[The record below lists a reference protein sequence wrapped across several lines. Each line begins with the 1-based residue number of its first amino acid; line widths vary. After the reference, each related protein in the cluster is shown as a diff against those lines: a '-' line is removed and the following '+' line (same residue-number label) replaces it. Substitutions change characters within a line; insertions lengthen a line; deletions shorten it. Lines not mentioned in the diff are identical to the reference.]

1 MPLVK
6 LGVVIPAA
14 GQGKRMGASIN
25 KQFLPLSGQPMLAHT
40 LSLFEASEVVTEIV
54 IVGSQ
59 DDLETIQDLVHE
71 QGLKKVVSITLGGKE
86 RQESVFAGVKA
97 LSTAIQRVAVHD
109 GARPLLTLEKLNRFF
124 TEAEES
130 RAAIMAIPVK
140 DTIKRVDSQGKV
152 LETPS
157 RETLRAVQTP
167 QVFDR
172 ALLEEAHQKAADAGF
187 LATDDA
193 GLIEWLG
200 YPVQVFDGSPENIKI
215 TTPEDID
222 IAESILA
229 KRREA
234 IKERKSTC
242 LKSESA
248 TTSTP

>member
-1 MPLVK
+1 MPLGK

-25 KQFLPLSGQPMLAHT
+25 KQFIPLSGRPILAHT
-40 LSLFEASEVVTEIV
+40 LSLFEVSEYVTEIV

-59 DDLETIQDLVHE
+59 EDLALIQDLVRE
-71 QGLKKVVSITLGGKE
+71 QDFRKVSSITLGGRE

-109 GARPLLTLEKLNRFF
+109 GARPLLTLETLNRFF
-124 TEAEES
+124 TEAEEFS
-130 RAAIMAIPVK
+130 AAIMAIPVK
-140 DTIKRVDSQGKV
+140 DTIKRVDPQGKV
-152 LETPS
+152 LETPP
-157 RETLRAVQTP
+157 RESLRAVQTP

-172 ALLEEAHQKAADAGF
+172 VLLEKAHRKAAAAGF

-193 GLIEWLG
+193 GLVEWLG

-222 IAESILA
+222 FAEGILA
-229 KRREA
+229 KRGLGKA
-234 IKERKSTC
+234 
-242 LKSESA
+242 
-248 TTSTP
+248 

>member
-25 KQFLPLSGQPMLAHT
+25 KQFISLSGQPILAHT
-40 LSLFEASEVVTEIV
+40 LSWFEASEVVTEIV

-59 DDLETIQDLVHE
+59 GDLGAIQDLVQK
-71 QGLKKVVSITLGGKE
+71 QGFKKVVSITLGGEE
-86 RQESVFAGVKA
+86 RQESVFEGVKA

-109 GARPLLTLEKLNRFF
+109 GARPLLTLEILNRFF
-124 TEAEES
+124 TEAEEFS
-130 RAAIMAIPVK
+130 AAIMAIPVK
-140 DTIKRVDSQGKV
+140 DTIKRVDSQGRV
-152 LETPS
+152 LETPP
-157 RETLRAVQTP
+157 RESLRAVQTP

-172 ALLEEAHQKAADAGF
+172 ALLEKAHRKAAAAGF
-187 LATDDA
+187 LTTDDA
-193 GLIEWLG
+193 GLVEWMG

-222 IAESILA
+222 FAESILA

-234 IKERKSTC
+234 KKAEQ
-242 LKSESA
+242 
-248 TTSTP
+248 

>member
-1 MPLVK
+1 MVK

-25 KQFLPLSGQPMLAHT
+25 KQFIPVLGKPILAHT

-54 IVGSQ
+54 IVGSLE
-59 DDLETIQDLVHE
+59 DLGAIQDLVHE
-71 QGLKKVVSITLGGKE
+71 RGYKKVGSITLGGKE

-109 GARPLLTLEKLNRFF
+109 GARPLLTLETLNRFF

-130 RAAIMAIPVK
+130 SAAIMAIPVK

-152 LETPS
+152 LETPP

-172 ALLEEAHQKAADAGF
+172 ALLEKAHRKAAAAGF
-187 LATDDA
+187 FATDDA
-193 GLIEWLG
+193 GLVEWLG

-222 IAESILA
+222 FAESILA
-229 KRREA
+229 KRA
-234 IKERKSTC
+234 LGKS
-242 LKSESA
+242 
-248 TTSTP
+248 